1 MKIVGNGRMITRD
14 ASNTFYENGAVA
26 MDGSTIVMAGGTEE
40 VKKAYPDAE
49 FIDTVEK
56 LDDRLLS
63 MGKGPKSKVG
73 TGGMATKLT
82 AAEIA
87 TSAGA
92 DMIIANGRDFHI
104 IHKLIEGRKYGTL
117 FAGNKKE
124 EFYLIDY
131 IEKLL

>member
-1 MKIVGNGRMITRD
+1 MRNLLIL
-14 ASNTFYENGAVA
+14 
-26 MDGSTIVMAGGTEE
+26 
-40 VKKAYPDAE
+40 
-49 FIDTVEK
+49 VEK

-92 DMIIANGRDFHI
+92 DMIIANGRGFSCDPQDHRRAVI
-104 IHKLIEGRKYGTL
+104 TEPCLSVD
-117 FAGNKKE
+117 KKE

-131 IEKLL
+131 IEKLLYGGNGRL